1 MYECQGCTSV
11 VALLKGTILYV
22 ANAGDSRAVLGIK
35 GKAEDMSKDHKP
47 ELEEERKRIEK
58 AGSQVIEGRVDGN
71 LNLSRSIGDLKYKR
85 EKFLKPEEQPITAFP
100 DVRKR
105 DIKGADFLVLACD
118 GIWEGK
124 SSQDVV
130 DFIYAKMKKNPGGKL
145 STIIENLFDELVSP
159 NFMATGKFQA

>member
-1 MYECQGCTSV
+1 M
-11 VALLKGTILYV
+11 
-22 ANAGDSRAVLGIK
+22 
-35 GKAEDMSKDHKP
+35 
-47 ELEEERKRIEK
+47 RIEK

-71 LNLSRSIGDLKYKR
+71 LDLSRSSGDLKYKR